1 MKVTAF
7 IRKKANSKTDFT
19 SRATIY
25 FRVRDDNVDMKAASE
40 LSINPNH
47 WSQEVQGYK
56 NRIALITEEKRLA
69 LNNAINDIKAA
80 ILKEYVPGAD
90 NEWLQRVIYCYHHP
104 NAFKVNKRT
113 TVETRLVDWCNRYWQ
128 EHLTDKHQQSN
139 IRSLVR
145 RIENYEL
152 YLKKVKNEPVS
163 VLNIDDITVQTLY
176 DFQRFVENEHRYY
189 KECPAMAENYKGK
202 RAIKPRSL
210 NMVRSIMVYLRTV
223 VFYYIHQG
231 ATRNDP
237 FLQYKMPKNLQGTP
251 IFMTLEERNA
261 IMDLDLSEEPD
272 ENLKLYRDMYGFQCM
287 VGCRHYDL
295 VRFTKDNIIGDVLE
309 YIPHKTREKTGV
321 VCRVPLGKRAKAI
334 LERTTPNPET
344 GILFSLPFNY
354 KYNAAIRELAKRAGL
369 NRMVPWL
376 NPKTREEEMRPLHE
390 LASSHM
396 ARRTFIGNMY
406 NKVKD
411 PNLISSMSG
420 HSNGSQAFARYR
432 AIDDK
437 IKQEL
442 VDMID
447 N

>member
-7 IRKKANSKTDFT
+7 IRKKAVSKSDMT
-19 SRATIY
+19 SRSTIY
-25 FRVRDDNVDMKAASE
+25 FRVRDDEVDMKAASE

-47 WSQEVQGYK
+47 WSQDVQGYK
-56 NRIALITEEKRLA
+56 PRLALISEEKRIQ
-69 LNNAINDIKAA
+69 LNNAINDIKSM
-80 ILKEYVPGAD
+80 ILKEYVKGAD
-90 NEWLQRVIYCYHHP
+90 NEWLQRIIYCYHHP
-104 NAFKVNKRT
+104 NAFKMRKKAAVD
-113 TVETRLVDWCNRYWQ
+113 VRLIDWCNRYWQ
-128 EHLTDKHQQSN
+128 EHLHDKHQQSN

-152 YLKKVKNEPVS
+152 YLKKVRCVPVS
-163 VLNIDDITVQTLY
+163 TLNIDEIDVKTLQ
-176 DFQRFVENEHRYY
+176 DFQKFLENEYLYY
-189 KECPAMAENYKGK
+189 KQCPAMMKNYKGK
-202 RAIKPRSL
+202 TAIKERSL
-210 NMVRSIMVYLRTV
+210 NMIRSIMVYLRTV
-223 VFYYIHQG
+223 VYYYIHQG
-231 ATRNDP
+231 ATTNNP

-261 IMDLDLSEEPD
+261 VMDLDLSDEKD
-272 ENLKLYRDMYGFQCM
+272 ENLRAYRDMYGFQCM

-295 VRFTKDNIIGDVLE
+295 VRFTTNNIIDGVLE

-321 VCRVPLGKRAKAI
+321 VCRVPLAKRAKAI
-334 LERTTPNPET
+334 LERTTPDPET
-344 GILFSLPFNY
+344 GVLFPLRFNY
-354 KYNAAIRELAKRAGL
+354 KYNDAIRELAKRAGL

-376 NPKTREEEMRPLHE
+376 NPKTREEEMRPLYE
-390 LASSHM
+390 LVSSHM

-437 IKQEL
+437 IKQEVVSL
-442 VDMID
+442 IE
-447 N
+447 